1 MIGIGSNSSTDNS
14 EVDFT
19 TQPHEHFVSAPT
31 AWLRLKSIFLKNE
44 YGFDSY
50 EWRVVKNSTVFT
62 FIIGTVMAGTAEIPL
77 ANQRFKE
84 QHSLSLFANK
94 REAIR
99 RLQSHLMVSFWRN
112 GIRLGLRIGFFTFSY
127 TCTLACLAA
136 YEDRLKGFHF
146 VFSGALAGALYRI
159 NMGLRASFAAGVI
172 GGMLGL
178 CSTAVI
184 LYPALFIFNKSLD
197 ETYKQ
202 VRDQYFRE
210 TLQEIKNKNEISGIQ
225 EQFNVSKWEA
235 RAILKAKQQEQLL
248 IDSSL
253 NVSKN

>member
-1 MIGIGSNSSTDNS
+1 MIGIGSSSSTDNS
-14 EVDFT
+14 EADLT
-19 TQPHEHFVSAPT
+19 HQPQLVSAPT
-31 AWLRLKSIFLKNE
+31 AWLRLKYIFLKNE

-50 EWRVVKNSTVFT
+50 EWKAMKNSTLFT
-62 FIIGTVMAGTAEIPL
+62 FIIGTMMAGTAEIPL

-94 REAIR
+94 YEAIR
-99 RLQSHLMVSFWRN
+99 RLQSHLLVSFWRS

-172 GGMLGL
+172 GGVLGL
-178 CSTAVI
+178 CSTAMIV
-184 LYPALFIFNKSLD
+184 YPALFIFNKSLD
-197 ETYKQ
+197 EAYKQ
-202 VRDQYFRE
+202 VREQHFRE
-210 TLQEIKNKNEISGIQ
+210 TLQAIKNKNEISGIQ
-225 EQFNVSKWEA
+225 KQFNVSKWEA
-235 RAILKAKQQEQLL
+235 RAILKARQQEQLL
-248 IDSSL
+248 ADPSL
-253 NVSKN
+253 NISKN